1 MLSRAKILVPKILQV
16 FFVVYIIVYIKPFKA
31 KYWQKNLFFPG
42 HFCAISRRDITPYMC
57 NIPNQLCAIFLSLF
71 FKGTKTG
78 WWWNVFLKFGT
89 TETDAG
95 GECGRRLGGSRE
107 VKGHGGRAWYT
118 KKNNILKIYSHPAL
132 SYFGGNRR
140 RTFFKD
146 SLGLCRFWG
155 CCCEVCWGC
164 CCTGGPGLEDPSCTG
179 AGLGATEDEAVEA
192 DGGLEA
198 TRLVGDLARP
208 PEMENIYDVVGL
220 IT

>member
-1 MLSRAKILVPKILQV
+1 M
-16 FFVVYIIVYIKPFKA
+16 
-31 KYWQKNLFFPG
+31 
-42 HFCAISRRDITPYMC
+42 
-57 NIPNQLCAIFLSLF
+57 
-71 FKGTKTG
+71 
-78 WWWNVFLKFGT
+78 
-89 TETDAG
+89 AG
-95 GECGRRLGGSRE
+95 G
-107 VKGHGGRAWYT
+107 HDT
-118 KKNNILKIYSHPAL
+118 QKKTIFLKIYSHPAL

-155 CCCEVCWGC
+155 CCCEVCWG

-208 PEMENIYDVVGL
+208 PEMENIYDVVGH